1 MFAVDKVLGDVCDGL
16 DEHEIPGAVTMVPE
30 VSVVTRCVA
39 ILIRRTHIHTELHQ
53 RLQRQLGKTGVSK
66 FN

>member
-1 MFAVDKVLGDVCDGL
+1 MFAVDQVLGNVSDGL
-16 DEHEIPGAVTMVPE
+16 DKHEVPGAVTMVTE

-39 ILIRRTHIHTELHQ
+39 VLIRGTHVHTELHQ
-53 RLQRQLGKTGVSK
+53 RLQSQLGNSGVSK